1 MRRSKGQRRNGSA
14 WAKSG
19 EAQYSFERSGEDDL
33 AKLVGQIREK
43 TH

>member
-1 MRRSKGQRRNGSA
+1 MRRFGGLLFAGFWKVLSQ
-14 WAKSG
+14 
-19 EAQYSFERSGEDDL
+19 AQYSFERSLAKMTL

>member
-1 MRRSKGQRRNGSA
+1 VGFRGLAVRKILKVLSQ
-14 WAKSG
+14 
-19 EAQYSFERSGEDDL
+19 AQYSFERSPAKMTL